1 MRSNNSLEALA
12 GLLWENLALPA
23 FHSSESHT
31 PVLALEGHNGAGK
44 STIAT
49 LICEFFNK
57 DVHLGVPDLFL
68 ADGRKYR
75 MIAEANWQSS
85 ALYFL
90 SGVID
95 KIRELRMLSHPEDF
109 HLIER
114 SLWST
119 LSSHASEDPDR
130 LAKLVAVIHKMGIEC
145 CEPDYTI
152 VLTATFE
159 HCYQRIQLKKSEEE
173 KALDFLVTHEA
184 YYLKEALFYRWL
196 KQQRPKR
203 VYEIDV
209 TGRESVDVFRE
220 DILPILSKFNG
231 EKR

>member
-1 MRSNNSLEALA
+1 MRYNDSHEIFAGSL
-12 GLLWENLALPA
+12 WKRLALPTY
-23 FHSSESHT
+23 HSSDIHT
-31 PVLALEGHNGAGK
+31 PVIALEGHNGAGK

-49 LICEFFNK
+49 LICDYFKKEI
-57 DVHLGVPDLFL
+57 HLGVPDLFL
-68 ADGRKYR
+68 AGERKYR
-75 MIAEANWQSS
+75 MVAESNWQGS

-95 KIRELRMLSHPEDF
+95 KIRELRMLSYPEDF
-109 HLIER
+109 HLIDR

-119 LSSHASEDPDR
+119 LSAHASEDPER
-130 LAKLVAVIHKMGIEC
+130 LAKLVTVIREMGIEY

-159 HCYQRIQLKKSEEE
+159 HCYKRIQLKKNEED
-173 KALDFLVTHEA
+173 KVLDSLVTHED
-184 YYLKEALFYRWL
+184 YYLKEAVFYRWL
-196 KQQRPKR
+196 MQQRPKR

-220 DILPILSKFNG
+220 DILPILSKING
-231 EKR
+231 EKG